1 MVIANAAN
9 ALTLDE
15 RRPTNVATCFVIQPF
30 DSGRY
35 DKRYRECFKPAI
47 ELAGLTAYRVDED
60 PRVDV
65 GIESIESGI
74 RNSVACLADISEDN
88 ANVWYE
94 LGFAM
99 ALGKPVVMVCSE
111 QARSKFPFDIQHR
124 IVTRYKSDSPSDF
137 AELQVKISERLSA
150 RATHEEMLKQ
160 AAASEQVAVAG
171 GLSSPELM
179 LIAAV
184 ASETESPEASSVLW
198 RIKEAAERQGLTP
211 IGFQLALQRLR
222 TKEFVRVVD
231 EFDAESERAYKLVSL
246 TQEAWAWI
254 DLNEER
260 FVTQRRKKRTPVDDF
275 ADDDIPF

>member
-1 MVIANAAN
+1 M
-9 ALTLDE
+9 
-15 RRPTNVATCFVIQPF
+15 
-30 DSGRY
+30 
-35 DKRYRECFKPAI
+35 
-47 ELAGLTAYRVDED
+47 DED

-124 IVTRYKSDSPSDF
+124 IVTKYKSESPSDF
-137 AELQVKISERLSA
+137 GELQAKISERLSA

-160 AAASEQVAVAG
+160 AAASDQVALAA
-171 GLSSPELM
+171 GLSPMEIM

-211 IGFQLALQRLR
+211 IGFQLALQRLGV
-222 TKEFVRVVD
+222 KGFVRVTD
-231 EFDAESERAYKLVSL
+231 EFDADSDRAYKLVSL
-246 TQEAWAWI
+246 TGEAWSWI
-254 DLNEER
+254 DQNEER
-260 FVTQRRKKRTPVDDF
+260 FVTHRQKKRVVKDDF